1 MPILPVSLLHH
12 SVSSYFGLKARLPF
26 ILEQL
31 SRRTEIFRDE
41 LSKTKGRST
50 LILPLNSPLQTKLNA
65 LGEAG
70 SHDPLRIAS
79 TYEAIS
85 TEILIYIGLHKDLV
99 TKLRQAGSND
109 AEEPAEERQ
118 LRISLCRI
126 HMLATSMRLLAASA
140 DTAGAENSISVREMS
155 KNALRVSRSL
165 NLASLIKSSSDE
177 VRAFCVEKFGAAPGV
192 DISSIGLTSSM
203 SVVGVKELLSFA
215 YVELLKNAMTAM
227 ISRYTAAGVDDAPE
241 IKVQIACD
249 DPHFLYITLTDSAGG
264 LKNHEQNQQQL
275 YSNRPFRLFSS
286 VAAAARQEIDY
297 KYSREFGVP
306 FSGSGLGLLRSD
318 LFCKIH
324 GGYISLYPS
333 LSSSNQL
340 SGTSARI
347 VIARGG
353 STTDLEALESI
364 I

>member
-12 SVSSYFGLKARLPF
+12 SVSSSFGLKARLPF

-41 LSKTKGRST
+41 LSKTRGRSN

-65 LGEAG
+65 LEEAG

-85 TEILIYIGLHKDLV
+85 TEILIFIGLHKDLV
-99 TKLRQAGSND
+99 TKLRQAGSNN
-109 AEEPAEERQ
+109 AEEPVEERQ

-140 DTAGAENSISVREMS
+140 DTAGAENSISS

-192 DISSIGLTSSM
+192 DISSIGLSSSM

-249 DPHFLYITLTDSAGG
+249 DPHYLYITLTDSAGG
-264 LKNHEQNQQQL
+264 LKNHEQQQQL

-340 SGTSARI
+340 AGTSARI
-347 VIARGG
+347 VIARSG

>member
-12 SVSSYFGLKARLPF
+12 SVSSSFGLKARLPF

-41 LSKTKGRST
+41 LSTKGRST

-140 DTAGAENSISVREMS
+140 DTAGAENS
-155 KNALRVSRSL
+155 NALRVSRSL

-249 DPHFLYITLTDSAGG
+249 DPHYLYVTLTDSAGG
-264 LKNHEQNQQQL
+264 LKNHEQHQQQL

-353 STTDLEALESI
+353 STTDLVALESI

>member
-1 MPILPVSLLHH
+1 
-12 SVSSYFGLKARLPF
+12 
-26 ILEQL
+26 
-31 SRRTEIFRDE
+31 
-41 LSKTKGRST
+41 
-50 LILPLNSPLQTKLNA
+50 
-65 LGEAG
+65 
-70 SHDPLRIAS
+70 
-79 TYEAIS
+79 
-85 TEILIYIGLHKDLV
+85 
-99 TKLRQAGSND
+99 
-109 AEEPAEERQ
+109 
-118 LRISLCRI
+118 
-126 HMLATSMRLLAASA
+126 MRLLAASA
-140 DTAGAENSISVREMS
+140 DTVGAENS
-155 KNALRVSRSL
+155 NALRVSRSL

-249 DPHFLYITLTDSAGG
+249 DPHYLYITLTDSAGG
-264 LKNHEQNQQQL
+264 LKNHEQYQQQL

-333 LSSSNQL
+333 LSSSNQR